1 MSRAVLALARKDLLL
16 ELRGRE
22 VVPAMVTFVLA
33 SFVLF
38 RFALGGDRL
47 GGGVRAATGLLWVAV
62 VFTAML
68 GLARAFAQER
78 EHRIWDGLLATPV
91 DRAAIWLAKACST
104 FVFLVAMQA
113 VALPLFWLFFL
124 QEGAAPSVPVLIG
137 ALLLADAGISSLGA
151 MLAGLASASH
161 AREVLLP
168 VLFLPFAVPLVL
180 VGVQVTVAT
189 ISPQTSALDTLQRLG
204 FLGLYATIF
213 ALLGWALF
221 EYVVED

>member
-1 MSRAVLALARKDLLL
+1 MA
-16 ELRGRE
+16 
-22 VVPAMVTFVLA
+22 TFVLA
-33 SFVLF
+33 SFALF

-68 GLARAFAQER
+68 GLARSFAQER
-78 EHRIWDGLLATPV
+78 EHKLWDGLLATPV
-91 DRAAIWLAKACST
+91 DRSAIWLAKACST
-104 FVFLVAMQA
+104 FVFVAVMQA

-124 QEGAAPSVPVLIG
+124 QEGAGPSIPVLAG
-137 ALLLADAGISSLGA
+137 ALLLADAGIASLGA

-189 ISPQTSALDTLQRLG
+189 IPPQTADFQTLERLG

>member
-1 MSRAVLALARKDLLL
+1 MVALVRKDLLL
-16 ELRGRE
+16 ELRSRE
-22 VVPAMVTFVLA
+22 VVPAMATFVLA

-68 GLARAFAQER
+68 GLSRAFASER
-78 EHRIWDGLLATPV
+78 EHRIWDGLLSTPV
-91 DRAAIWLAKACST
+91 DRSALWLAKACST
-104 FVFLVAMQA
+104 FVFLVVMQA

-124 QEGAAPSVPVLIG
+124 QEGHPPSIPVLVA
-137 ALLLADAGISSLGA
+137 ALLLADAGIASLGA

-189 ISPQTSALDTLQRLG
+189 ISPQTSAMDTLERLG

>member
-1 MSRAVLALARKDLLL
+1 VTRAVLALIRKDLLL

-22 VVPAMVTFVLA
+22 VVPSMATFVLA
-33 SFVLF
+33 SFALF

-78 EHRIWDGLLATPV
+78 EHGLWDGLLATPV
-91 DRAAIWLAKACST
+91 DRSAIWLAKACST
-104 FVFLVAMQA
+104 FVFVVVMQA

-124 QEGAAPSVPVLIG
+124 QQGSGPSIPVLIG
-137 ALLLADAGISSLGA
+137 ALLLADAGIAALGT
-151 MLAGLASASH
+151 MVAGLASASH

-189 ISPQTSALDTLQRLG
+189 IPPQTADFQTLERLG

>member
-1 MSRAVLALARKDLLL
+1 VSRAVLALIRKDLVL

-22 VVPAMVTFVLA
+22 VVPSMATFVLA
-33 SFVLF
+33 SFALF

-68 GLARAFAQER
+68 GLARSFAQER
-78 EHRIWDGLLATPV
+78 EHKLWDGLLATPV
-91 DRAAIWLAKACST
+91 DRSAIWLAKACST
-104 FVFLVAMQA
+104 FVFVVVMQA

-124 QEGAAPSVPVLIG
+124 QEGAGPSIPVLAG
-137 ALLLADAGISSLGA
+137 ALLLADAGIASLGA

-180 VGVQVTVAT
+180 VGVQVSVAT
-189 ISPQTSALDTLQRLG
+189 IPPQTADFQTVERLG

>member
-1 MSRAVLALARKDLLL
+1 VSRAVVVLVRKDLLL

-22 VVPAMVTFVLA
+22 LVPAMAAFVLA
-33 SFVLF
+33 AFTLF

-47 GGGVRAATGLLWVAV
+47 EGGVRAATGLLWVAV

-68 GLARAFAQER
+68 ALARAFAQER
-78 EHRIWDGLLATPV
+78 EHRLWDALLATPV
-91 DRAAIWLAKACST
+91 DRGTIWLAKAVST
-104 FVFLVAMQA
+104 FVFLVMMQV

-124 QEGAAPSVPVLIG
+124 QQGDPPSIPVLIA
-137 ALLLADAGISSLGA
+137 ALLLADAGIASLGA
-151 MLAGLASASH
+151 LLAGLASAAH

-180 VGVQVTVAT
+180 VGVQVSVAT
-189 ISPQTSALDTLQRLG
+189 ISQQTSGIDTLERLG

>member
-1 MSRAVLALARKDLLL
+1 MRAVRALVRKDLLL

-22 VVPAMVTFVLA
+22 VVPAMVVFVLA
-33 SFVLF
+33 AFVLF

-47 GGGVRAATGLLWVAV
+47 GGGVRAATGMLWVAV
-62 VFTAML
+62 VFTAIL
-68 GLARAFAQER
+68 GLARAFAVER
-78 EHRIWDGLLATPV
+78 EHRIWDGLLASPI
-91 DRAAIWLAKACST
+91 DRSAIWAAKAVST
-104 FVFLVAMQA
+104 FAFLVVMQA

-124 QEGAAPSVPVLIG
+124 QQADGPSFAVLIAALLAADVGIAALG
-137 ALLLADAGISSLGA
+137 AL
-151 MLAGLASASH
+151 LAGLASAGQ

-180 VGVQVTVAT
+180 VGVQVSIGT
-189 ISPQTSALDTLQRLG
+189 IPPQTADFGTVRELG
-204 FLGLYATIF
+204 FLALYATIF

>member
-1 MSRAVLALARKDLLL
+1 
-16 ELRGRE
+16 
-22 VVPAMVTFVLA
+22 
-33 SFVLF
+33 
-38 RFALGGDRL
+38 
-47 GGGVRAATGLLWVAV
+47 
-62 VFTAML
+62 
-68 GLARAFAQER
+68 
-78 EHRIWDGLLATPV
+78 
-91 DRAAIWLAKACST
+91 
-104 FVFLVAMQA
+104 MQV

-124 QEGAAPSVPVLIG
+124 QEGAGPSVWALVA
-137 ALLLADAGISSLGA
+137 ALLLADVGIASLGA
-151 MLAGLASASH
+151 LLAGLASASN

-189 ISPQTSALDTLQRLG
+189 IPPQTGTFETVERLG